1 MSNLITLPPDLVR
14 GPAADVLPLAGEA
27 NWGVGRLFVDD
38 LGDENDGRGIIVGVV
53 DTGIDATHPDLRDN
67 VKAAK
72 DFTGSSIGAR
82 DRQEHGTHVSGTIGA
97 SNRRIGV
104 AFGCKLVHGKGLG
117 DDGSG
122 LGSWIAA
129 AMRWCAE
136 QGANVVS
143 MSLGSPS
150 PDDAINRAGIEL
162 TDAGVLVVVA
172 AGNSGGNTSDIDF
185 VNNPA
190 DLEDLLS
197 VIRQTRKGTV
207 HSQPLPRRK

>member
-129 AMRWCAE
+129 AMRPPPYLSWLC
-136 QGANVVS
+136 
-143 MSLGSPS
+143 MSNNAPH
-150 PDDAINRAGIEL
+150 
-162 TDAGVLVVVA
+162 
-172 AGNSGGNTSDIDF
+172 NSTPKPHASK
-185 VNNPA
+185 A
-190 DLEDLLS
+190 
-197 VIRQTRKGTV
+197 RM
-207 HSQPLPRRK
+207 PLPAWVR